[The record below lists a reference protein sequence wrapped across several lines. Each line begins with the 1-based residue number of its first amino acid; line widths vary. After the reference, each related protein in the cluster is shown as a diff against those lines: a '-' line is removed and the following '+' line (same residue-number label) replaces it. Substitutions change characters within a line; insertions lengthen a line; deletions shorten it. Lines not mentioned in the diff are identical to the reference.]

1 MKWER
6 YNQLG
11 IQDKEEYNYR
21 FTRIIDVMF
30 DLEVLTF
37 ILIILVIQTYQ
48 ITKEISLLETTKY
61 LAFGIWL
68 IILVTIFTKYKEYK
82 WIKNKGV

>member
-11 IQDKEEYNYR
+11 IQDKEEYYFK
-21 FTRIIDVMF
+21 FTRFIDVMF

-37 ILIILVIQTYQ
+37 ILIILTIQVYQ
-48 ITKEISLLETTKY
+48 LTNETFLLETLNY
-61 LAFGIWL
+61 FCFGIFL
-68 IILVTIFTKYKEYK
+68 IILATIFTKYKEYK
-82 WIKNKGV
+82 WLKQKGV